1 MKKKLDLN
9 QLAKSIVEQA
19 AGEVAPKKEPE
30 KKKTAQIE
38 ATQWLWCYNNNRPHM
53 SLGGFT
59 PAQTRMMALTNSRVL
74 H

>member
-30 KKKTAQIE
+30 KKKTAQKVRTTVIPPKK
-38 ATQWLWCYNNNRPHM
+38 AST
-53 SLGGFT
+53 
-59 PAQTRMMALTNSRVL
+59 
-74 H
+74 